1 MTFYVTGDH
10 DADRLLDEDP
20 LALVIGMLLDQ
31 QIPMEW
37 AFMGPYRLKERLGG
51 ELDAQRIAGMSDD
64 EIEAVFKE
72 KPALHRFPGSMAKRC
87 RDLCAHLVEHH
98 SGDAA
103 EVWRSADDGQE
114 LLDRL
119 TALPGYGEEKAR
131 ILIAVLGK
139 RLGVAPD
146 GWEEAAAPFSDD
158 QPRSVADI
166 DSEESL
172 QEVRAFKKRNKG
184 KK

>member
-1 MTFYVTGDH
+1 MTFYVTGDD

-37 AFMGPYRLKERLGG
+37 AFMGPHRLQERLDG
-51 ELDAQRIAGMSDD
+51 ELDARRIAGMSDD
-64 EIEAVFKE
+64 EIETVFKE

-87 RDLCAHLVEHH
+87 RDLCAHLVEHYD
-98 SGDAA
+98 GDAA
-103 EVWRSADDGQE
+103 AVWETAADGGE
-114 LLDRL
+114 LLGRL
-119 TALPGYGEEKAR
+119 TDLPGYGEEKSK
-131 ILIAVLGK
+131 ILLAVLGK
-139 RLGVAPD
+139 RFGVAPD
-146 GWEEAAAPFSDD
+146 GWAEAAAPFGDD